1 MIEDLLKPP
10 VTVAVNDLHVK
21 FRVATAK
28 KDTGSGSRK
37 FQAFRRVLGMNP
49 KATVRALRGLSLVA
63 REGES
68 VGIVGQNGSG
78 KSTLLRTIAG
88 LQEPSRGE
96 VHASSEPVL
105 LGVNAA
111 LQQELSGRAN
121 VRLGLLAMGM
131 MPDQADRL
139 IQGVVN
145 LAGIGDSIHLPM
157 RTYSSG
163 MAARLR
169 FAIACASKPHILLI
183 DEALNTGDAA
193 FKERSKQSMDELR
206 GQAGTVFI
214 VSHAA
219 ETIQEMCTRAI
230 WLDNGDFIMDGPA
243 EEVAVKYRW
252 WAWNVAKGELDKAD
266 GLLADARAE
275 GRMTAVHLYRE
286 VEDQDDDA
294 EPRHAL
300 KARR

>member
-1 MIEDLLKPP
+1 MH
-10 VTVAVNDLHVK
+10 VT
-21 FRVATAK
+21 FRVPTSQKPKPSAGAL
-28 KDTGSGSRK
+28 
-37 FQAFRRVLGMNP
+37 RRVGRLAGLSP
-49 KATVRALRGLSLVA
+49 RATVLALRGLSFVA

-78 KSTLLRTIAG
+78 KSTLLRTMAG
-88 LQEPSRGE
+88 LQRPSRGE

-111 LQQELSGRAN
+111 LQQELSGVAN

-131 MPDQADRL
+131 TPERADAT
-139 IQGVVN
+139 IGEVID

-206 GQAGTVFI
+206 RQAGTVFI

-230 WLDNGDFIMDGPA
+230 WLDKGDFVMDGHA
-243 EEVAVKYRW
+243 EEVALKYRW
-252 WAWNVAKGELDKAD
+252 WAWNIAKGKPKKANR
-266 GLLADARAE
+266 LLNKAKAE
-275 GRMTAVHLYRE
+275 GKMTAVYLNRE
-286 VEDQDDDA
+286 IVEDDDLA
-294 EPRHAL
+294 PRHAL
-300 KARR
+300 RARK